1 MDMTAF
7 KRWCCANIIW
17 PAVAQMDDNGTRE
30 PPIASCHDAAIS
42 PPGLGIIDYMEE
54 HWLIVLAVTL
64 ALAIAVGSILW
75 LHHMRWRRVLRE
87 QLEAGLITEDQYER
101 MR

>member
-1 MDMTAF
+1 
-7 KRWCCANIIW
+7 
-17 PAVAQMDDNGTRE
+17 
-30 PPIASCHDAAIS
+30 
-42 PPGLGIIDYMEE
+42 MEE
-54 HWLIVLAVTL
+54 RWLIVLAVTL